1 MGWNAGAFGSMRFP
15 DGAAREAWLETTVS
29 HTAWS
34 DWFNELEG
42 AWAADERV
50 EERLARIAKGHD
62 PASYCLQQVTVD
74 GLEVSLRWDVG
85 EDGFRDSAGD
95 FAALFRC
102 AESVGAT
109 GRFWFLGTAGAE
121 GDFTYELALNG
132 TKPST
137 VKELD
142 RKARAAVYAGDGYRS
157 FMERNFAEIEEANPV
172 LKRQMTRIREGA
184 PTNEAGASVHDEVM
198 LQLKRFDDAQLL
210 KAATSFPSYL
220 PDGKGQ
226 VPASKLFTKAKVR
239 AQLGQASNEELRGVA
254 LWVLGKL
261 DLTAARPLVS
271 RVMSD
276 PKSADQLRAGAVRV
290 LGLMNDADAVL
301 QVLIGWTEDAEP
313 ALLFAAVDALRSLKL
328 PGLESKVEQALQALS
343 KKTRPGMLD
352 PGFSVVTFAAQKHLA
367 IGALARFA
375 VSKAPAQARI
385 AAAEAVVA
393 HGDEEQRRL
402 LLTKLKE
409 EYGIGVP
416 AAKAWLL
423 IDPEAALKFVK
434 TVGTRKKRSSVDD
447 RIVGD
452 VMEALEQQ
460 LRSKNRQA
468 LMLIDSRWVDACLAF
483 IELKDFFLAHRAL
496 GLLGKTKRSPALQK
510 RLVALL
516 ASGKQ
521 SPLAVVEAL
530 KGQGVKNVRALVKQ
544 RHAASKDKREK
555 ELLAL
560 FL

>member
-15 DGAAREAWLETTVS
+15 DEAARDGWLETTVS
-29 HTAWS
+29 HAGWD

-42 AWAADERV
+42 AWAADQLV
-50 EERLARIAKGHD
+50 AERLARIAKGHD
-62 PASYCLQQVTVD
+62 PAGYCIQAVTVD
-74 GLEVSLRWDVG
+74 GLEVSLRWDDG
-85 EDGFRDSAGD
+85 EDGFRDNAGD

-102 AESVGAT
+102 AEAVGAT
-109 GRFWFLGTAGAE
+109 GRFWFLGTGGAE
-121 GDFTYELALNG
+121 GAFTYELALNG
-132 TKPST
+132 AKPST

-157 FMERNFAEIEEANPV
+157 FMERNFAEMEDGNPA
-172 LKRQMTRIREGA
+172 LKQQMTRVREGA
-184 PTNEAGASVHDEVM
+184 PTGKAGASVHDEVM

-210 KAATSFPSYL
+210 KAAHSFPSYL
-220 PDGKGQ
+220 PDGTGQ

-239 AQLGQASNEELRGVA
+239 TQLQQASNEELRGVA

-261 DLTAARPLVS
+261 DLTGARPFVN

-276 PKSADQLRAGAVRV
+276 EKSADQLRAGAVRV
-290 LGLMNDADAVL
+290 LGLLNDADTVL
-301 QVLIGWTEDAEP
+301 RVLVEWTADAEL
-313 ALLFAAVDALRSLKL
+313 AVLFAAIDALRSLKL
-328 PGLESKVEQALQALS
+328 PGLEPKVEQALQALS
-343 KKTRPGMLD
+343 KKKRTNVD
-352 PGFSVVTFAAQKHLA
+352 PAASVVTFAAQKHLA
-367 IGALARFA
+367 TGALARFA
-375 VSKAPAQARI
+375 VSKAHAQARI

-393 HGDEEQRRL
+393 RGDEAQRRL

-409 EYGIGVP
+409 EYGIGVQ

-423 IDPEAALKFVK
+423 VDPEAALKFVK
-434 TVGTRKKRSSVDD
+434 TVGARKKRSSVDD

-460 LRSKNRQA
+460 LKAKNKRA
-468 LMLIDSRWVDACLAF
+468 LLLTDSRWVDACLAF

-521 SPLAVVEAL
+521 SPLPIVEAL
-530 KGQGVKNVRALVKQ
+530 KGQGVKNVKALVKQ
-544 RHAASKDKREK
+544 RHQASKDKREK